1 MDKAAFLLLA
11 VLCLGLEKAPVP
23 SARAAW
29 QSDWEKTVQAAKQ
42 EGKIFIYAA
51 LGPYHADIFAEF
63 QKDYPEIKASILHGN
78 SSRISPR
85 LFAERRGANIS
96 RMSISEAPHPSIAFI
111 RIVSLIL

>member
-1 MDKAAFLLLA
+1 MYRKIALEWAMDKAALLLLA
-11 VLCLGLEKAPVP
+11 VLCFWVGKSSGAERVAG
-23 SARAAW
+23 

-51 LGPYHADIFAEF
+51 LGPYHADIFTEF

-85 LFAERRGANIS
+85 SEERRVGKACMCGVGPEVGE
-96 RMSISEAPHPSIAFI
+96 R
-111 RIVSLIL
+111 